1 MQLSSLTCTLLLAA
15 GCWLLVVAGG
25 GWWWWLVMAAD
36 EGSADARAFSRTR
49 VAAHHCTP
57 CIHDTAAHSIDLA
70 AAAAHG
76 ATAAG
81 APCFV
86 DAAVDDLRQSLRCRT
101 EHDMRLTG

>member
-15 GCWLLVVAGG
+15 GCWRLVVA
-25 GWWWWLVMAAD
+25 AAVAAED
-36 EGSADARAFSRTR
+36 SADARAFSRTR

-86 DAAVDDLRQSLRCRT
+86 DAAVDDLRQSFRCRT

>member
-1 MQLSSLTCTLLLAA
+1 MHTAAGCWLLAA
-15 GCWLLVVAGG
+15 GCWLLTAGGG
-25 GWWWWLVMAAD
+25 GWWLVVAAD

-57 CIHDTAAHSIDLA
+57 CIHDIAAHSIDLA
-70 AAAAHG
+70 AAAAHD
-76 ATAAG
+76 ATAAR

-86 DAAVDDLRQSLRCRT
+86 DAAVDDLRQSFRCRT